1 MTMERRVA
9 AVVLNYNQHA
19 AACEAREEL
28 QRSRGI
34 HVDVLVVDAASE
46 ANDRARLQASVPAG
60 ELLLLTE
67 NRGYAGGMNAGI
79 EWWRQ
84 RAPDRPILL
93 FTPDA
98 RIPDD
103 VAAALWDELAADAG
117 TGAVGPVIVYRD
129 EPHTRIGA
137 GGSID
142 ARSARIRLLPRI
154 ASPTPYDADWVE
166 GCCMMLRPEAIRDVA
181 GFDEEYFLYYEEIDL
196 CERLRRAGWRVRVV
210 PSVRVRHPKGP
221 GQPPH
226 YYYYMTRN
234 AYRFWAKHFGIG
246 MPSASLQAVRS
257 TAWLGVIAMR
267 SLVVPT
273 RWNEIRMRWRDWWLQ
288 LRGAWTG
295 TRDHLRGRYGPQAV
309 PTRRP
314 G

>member
-1 MTMERRVA
+1 
-9 AVVLNYNQHA
+9 
-19 AACEAREEL
+19 
-28 QRSRGI
+28 
-34 HVDVLVVDAASE
+34 
-46 ANDRARLQASVPAG
+46 
-60 ELLLLTE
+60 
-67 NRGYAGGMNAGI
+67 MNAGI
-79 EWWRQ
+79 EWWRE
-84 RAPDRPILL
+84 RAPDRPVLL
-93 FTPDA
+93 LTPDA
-98 RIPDD
+98 RMPDD
-103 VAAALWDELAADAG
+103 VAAALFDELAADAR

-129 EPHTRIGA
+129 EPHGRIGA

-142 ARSARIRLLPRI
+142 PSSARIRLLPRI
-154 ASPTPYDADWVE
+154 ASPTPYDADWIE
-166 GCCMMLRPEAIRDVA
+166 GCCVMLRPEAMRAVA

-210 PSVRVRHPKGP
+210 PSVRVRHPKGA

-246 MPSASLQAVRS
+246 TAAAALQAVRS
-257 TAWLGVIAMR
+257 TAWLGAIALR
-267 SLVVPT
+267 SLVVPA
-273 RWNEIRMRWRDWWLQ
+273 RWSEVRTRWRDWWLQ

-295 TRDHLRGRYGPQAV
+295 TRDHLRGRYGPQAE